1 MTFSILAYE
10 TKSKTF
16 VGASATGNICV
27 GGWVLR
33 ADPRYGI
40 SATQGAEVSTLWGED
55 VIKIMSE
62 GENAK
67 DAILKTIKNDYRKNF
82 RQLAAIDIKGNSN
95 SFDGKLNDTCTGS
108 YSEKNLVISGNTLKN
123 QKVIS
128 AMHAGFKL
136 HQKEFPE
143 KLICSLYKG
152 FAAGGDTRGIQSA
165 ALLIASLKHPP
176 INLRV
181 DYSLNPLVVLER
193 LYQKTL
199 DKKYKTWLKSLPIRS
214 LERDHK

>member
-67 DAILKTIKNDYRKNF
+67 DAILKTKRLEEDTLRRRRQYVSKTYRV
-82 RQLAAIDIKGNSN
+82 LAK
-95 SFDGKLNDTCTGS
+95 
-108 YSEKNLVISGNTLKN
+108 
-123 QKVIS
+123 
-128 AMHAGFKL
+128 
-136 HQKEFPE
+136 
-143 KLICSLYKG
+143 
-152 FAAGGDTRGIQSA
+152 
-165 ALLIASLKHPP
+165 
-176 INLRV
+176 
-181 DYSLNPLVVLER
+181 
-193 LYQKTL
+193 
-199 DKKYKTWLKSLPIRS
+199 
-214 LERDHK
+214 